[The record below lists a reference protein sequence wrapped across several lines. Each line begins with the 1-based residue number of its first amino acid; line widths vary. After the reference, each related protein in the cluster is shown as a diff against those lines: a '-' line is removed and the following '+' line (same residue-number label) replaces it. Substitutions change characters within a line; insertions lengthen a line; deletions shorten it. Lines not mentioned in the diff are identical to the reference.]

1 MNTQHAW
8 KREQQYAPLIDARQ
22 RSALMRTQF
31 FTGYIALV
39 RGQKLIKRIARM
51 HLDVFLN

>member
-8 KREQQYAPLIDARQ
+8 KKEQQYAPTLDARQ
-22 RSALMRTQF
+22 RSALMRTGI

-39 RGQKLIKRIARM
+39 RGQKLIRRVARM